1 MMALGNFRG
10 AGKAE
15 NKRIEDRLAQHFHL
29 MSRFV
34 CQGME
39 RDEASKKAY
48 KIVAGQEEQ

>member
-1 MMALGNFRG
+1 MALGNFRG

-15 NKRIEDRLAQHFHL
+15 NKRIENRLDEHFHL
-29 MSRFV
+29 MNRFV

-48 KIVAGQEEQ
+48 RIVTGQEARE